1 MKPRIDILR
10 DGSEILKPIMNKHGF
25 SFSID
30 GEGSS
35 SGGNFAFGSWI
46 KKDRKLEYHF
56 RFSLGLVEYSLSTKT
71 IEHEFFL
78 WALSGEK
85 HKAKYPGSS
94 EDPLDG
100 FRRLLDDLNQ
110 FCAVFLTGS
119 DLELTYAIRKAE
131 DLKDYW
137 EALSPLKKMEVSVN
151 SENMAVITCPK
162 CNTPK
167 SVDMSKYIAIDG
179 LIRFTTSCKCGHSW
193 NATLDKR
200 DKLRKKTNLSGSYTI
215 LTPGKEGLKGVMN
228 ILDISRSGLKTKI
241 NRMRL
246 KVKDH
251 DFSLEAGKSTFGYKI
266 QASSDDLD
274 VDDIIL
280 VEFQLDN
287 VKRSRI
293 SRKAVIRW
301 VNLPYIG
308 VEFTSKPILDSDLGY
323 YMMSK

>member
-1 MKPRIDILR
+1 MTPRIDILR
-10 DGSEILKPIMNKHGF
+10 DGSEILKPVMNRHGF

-46 KKDRKLEYHF
+46 KKDRKLEYSF
-56 RFSLGLVEYSLSTKT
+56 PFSLGLVEFSLSTKA

-85 HKAKYPGSS
+85 HKAKYPGPS

-131 DLKDYW
+131 VLKDYW
-137 EALSPLKKMEVSVN
+137 ESLNPFKRMEVSVN
-151 SENMAVITCPK
+151 SENIAVITCPK
-162 CNTPK
+162 CNTSKPA
-167 SVDMSKYIAIDG
+167 DMSKYIAIDG

-193 NATLDKR
+193 NAILDKR
-200 DKLRKKTNLSGSYTI
+200 DKLRKKTNLSGSYTT
-215 LTPGKEGLKGVMN
+215 LTPGKEGMKGVMN
-228 ILDISRSGLKTKI
+228 ILDISRSGIKAKI

-251 DFSLEAGKSTFGYKI
+251 DLSLGAKEPTFDYEI
-266 QASSDDLD
+266 QDSSDDLD

-280 VEFQLDN
+280 VDFELDN
-287 VKRSRI
+287 VKRSRV
-293 SRKAVIRW
+293 SREAVIRW
-301 VNLPYIG
+301 VDLPYVG
-308 VEFTSKPILDSDLGY
+308 VEFTSTPILDADLGY